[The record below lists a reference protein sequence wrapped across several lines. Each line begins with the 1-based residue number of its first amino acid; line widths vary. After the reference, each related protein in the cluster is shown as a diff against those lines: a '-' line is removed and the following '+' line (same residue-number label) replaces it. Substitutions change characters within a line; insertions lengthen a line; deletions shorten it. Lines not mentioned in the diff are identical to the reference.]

1 MKLAMQARPRA
12 GRKGTVVVIFAVSLV
27 AILAVVALALDGG
40 LLIDKRRQAQS
51 AADAAALAAA
61 NDLFKNWFVTASAYG
76 YQYQGLD
83 PSGSARRA
91 ALAAAAAN
99 GFADGID
106 GCTVTVNIPPK
117 SGPFARKAGHTEVII
132 STSQQRYFS
141 RVFGDSSNV
150 TYGARAVSRG
160 RRGGINNAIICLNP
174 TGKGSLNAAGNGTIT
189 VVGAP
194 VQVNSNNYS
203 AMIANG
209 NGFMKADQF
218 LVTGSPGYTTP
229 GGGEFVGPIVPNSE
243 PIPDPLANLP
253 PPDPGAM
260 PIQSKNKFQ
269 QSGNKTTTLQPGVY
283 IGGISASGGTLNL
296 SPGIYYM
303 QGGGFNIG
311 GQANLNG
318 QGVLI
323 YNAPQSTSDK
333 IAISGQGSIVLSP
346 PMTGPYQGI
355 LLFQDRSSTA
365 PVNISGSSGV
375 TMNITGTFYAA
386 SAVLNVTGN
395 GDQQTIGSQYIS
407 YDLVLGGNGTYFCSW
422 SPDLT
427 PGTREIILVE

>member
-1 MKLAMQARPRA
+1 M
-12 GRKGTVVVIFAVSLV
+12 

-40 LLIDKRRQAQS
+40 LLVDKRRQAQS

-61 NDLFKNWFVTASAYG
+61 NDLFKNWFMTASAYG

-141 RVFGDSSNV
+141 RVFGGSSNV
-150 TYGARAVSRG
+150 TYGARVVSRG

-229 GGGEFVGPIVPNSE
+229 GGGVVRAVTPPAPPRHLLKLARESAWPRGQVPLS
-243 PIPDPLANLP
+243 AP
-253 PPDPGAM
+253 PPPCRILFPTWPPPTRTGE
-260 PIQSKNKFQ
+260 P
-269 QSGNKTTTLQPGVY
+269 P
-283 IGGISASGGTLNL
+283 SAAYPFEG
-296 SPGIYYM
+296 
-303 QGGGFNIG
+303 
-311 GQANLNG
+311 
-318 QGVLI
+318 
-323 YNAPQSTSDK
+323 
-333 IAISGQGSIVLSP
+333 
-346 PMTGPYQGI
+346 
-355 LLFQDRSSTA
+355 
-365 PVNISGSSGV
+365 
-375 TMNITGTFYAA
+375 
-386 SAVLNVTGN
+386 
-395 GDQQTIGSQYIS
+395 
-407 YDLVLGGNGTYFCSW
+407 
-422 SPDLT
+422 
-427 PGTREIILVE
+427 